1 VISRRKLANGLVLI
15 LGLFIMALGVSVS
28 VKADLGVTPISCV
41 PYVYSLNTPFTLGE
55 LTIMMNACFIVLQI
69 AILRRRYSLLQL
81 VQLPAVVILGYFIDF
96 TFFLVSGI
104 HPSGY
109 LAQVAWLLVSC
120 FLIALGVFLVVKAD
134 ITYIPGDGL
143 IVVIADTFKKDF
155 GKTKMCFDS
164 SMVAIGLTSSLVLM
178 GTVAGIREGTV
189 VAALLVG
196 YIIQILGRLL
206 SAFCGWRQR
215 RRGDAMPEEGPSPA
229 YGAFPVITISREYG
243 SGGHEIGRQVADELG
258 IAFYDKELIALTAE
272 RSGFTE
278 SYIREREQKLTNSLL
293 HELYAQN
300 YAYVKDKL
308 PPTDVLFLIQSKI
321 IRDICSRESCVIV
334 GRCANFILKDNP
346 NSFNV
351 FIHAGEEFRREKIV
365 NDYKAAAAYSARD
378 LEQADHERA
387 NYCLNYT
394 GKDWRDATNYHVTL
408 DSSLYST
415 KEVAG
420 KLIGLFRAAAPR
432 LRRAA

>member
-1 VISRRKLANGLVLI
+1 VISRRKLANGLLLI

-55 LTIMMNACFIVLQI
+55 LTIFMNAFFIVMQM
-69 AILRRRYSLLQL
+69 AILRRKYSILQL
-81 VQLPAVVILGYFIDF
+81 IQLPAVVILGYFIDF
-96 TFFLVSGI
+96 TFTLVSGI

-109 LAQVAWLLVSC
+109 MEQLVWLLVSC
-120 FLIALGVFLVVKAD
+120 ALIALGVFLVVKAD

-143 IVVIADTFKKDF
+143 IVVIADTFKRDF

-164 SMVAIGLTSSLVLM
+164 SMVAIGLASSLLLM

-189 VAALLVG
+189 IAALLVG
-196 YIIQILGRLL
+196 YIIQLLGRGL
-206 SAFCGWRQR
+206 SAFCAR
-215 RRGDAMPEEGPSPA
+215 RERRLGSEAPAEAPAGA
-229 YGAFPVITISREYG
+229 YGSYPVITISREYG
-243 SGGHEIGRQVADELG
+243 SGGHEIGRRVAEELG
-258 IAFYDKELIALTAE
+258 VAFYDKELIALTAE

-278 SYIREREQKLTNSLL
+278 AYIKDREQKITNSLL

-346 NSFNV
+346 GSFNV
-351 FIHAGEEFRREKIV
+351 FIHAGEEYRLDKIL
-365 NDYKAAAAYSARD
+365 NDYKAAAVYSPRD
-378 LEQADHERA
+378 LEQVDNERA

-394 GKDWRDATNYHVTL
+394 GRDWRDATGYHATL
-408 DSSLYST
+408 DSSLYDT
-415 KEVAG
+415 EEAARA
-420 KLIGLFRAAAPR
+420 LIGLFRAAAPR
-432 LRRAA
+432 LGKTA